1 VHTPPNNPPPNGPP
15 VPAPEGADV
24 FVFPLLPNA
33 PPPVPKILPVCPEG
47 VPPPL
52 GVIAAPPPPNPGQR
66 VGVARVGKSTRA
78 RSCCALIF
86 IRIRAEK
93 ALTCSKVAH
102 REGLR
107 NTSRGD
113 NLKTVT
119 TVA

>member
-52 GVIAAPPPPNPGQR
+52 GVIPAPAPPNAELLVFEPRLAKAPAP
-66 VGVARVGKSTRA
+66 GVAVP
-78 RSCCALIF
+78 
-86 IRIRAEK
+86 
-93 ALTCSKVAH
+93 
-102 REGLR
+102 
-107 NTSRGD
+107 
-113 NLKTVT
+113 
-119 TVA
+119 